1 VGEFVRVERDG
12 AVASIRLDRP
22 PANALSEAVSLELW
36 DAARDVED
44 DDGVR
49 AVVVWGGERIFAAG
63 ADVKAMAEFGP
74 REIES
79 SVGALEGAL
88 RHLEAVPKPVVAA
101 VNGYALGGGCE
112 LALACDFRYAAADAR
127 LGLPEIRL
135 GIIPGAGGTQ
145 RLPKLVGLARA
156 RDLIFSGRHVGAD
169 EALALGLIDAVTSS
183 DRVYEEALA
192 RARAFADGPSLAY
205 RAAKVAL
212 LAAGDRRQEDG
223 LEVEREMF
231 RELFATQ
238 DQKEGMRAFLD
249 KRDPRFVG
257 R

>member
-1 VGEFVRVERDG
+1 
-12 AVASIRLDRP
+12 VASIRLDRP

-79 SVGALEGAL
+79 SVGALDGAL

-169 EALALGLIDAVTSS
+169 EALEIGLIDAVTSP

>member
-1 VGEFVRVERDG
+1 
-12 AVASIRLDRP
+12 VASIRLDRP

-169 EALALGLIDAVTSS
+169 EALEIGLIDAVTSP